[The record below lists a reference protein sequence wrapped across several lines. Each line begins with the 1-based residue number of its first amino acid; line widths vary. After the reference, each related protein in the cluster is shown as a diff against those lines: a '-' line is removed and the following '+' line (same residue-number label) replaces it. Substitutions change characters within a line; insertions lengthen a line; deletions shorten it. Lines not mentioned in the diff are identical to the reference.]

1 MEILVTGANGFIGRA
16 LCAEATRRG
25 IAVIGTVRVK
35 ESAVAGVRN
44 KIVSCIDGGTDW
56 GEALVESDVVVHLAS
71 RVHVVCESSG
81 DPLHEFRKVNVD
93 GSVNLARSAAR
104 AGVRRFVF
112 VSSIG
117 VNGDESGRKPFTAQ
131 DPVAPHSP
139 YAVSKYEAELAL
151 REVAADTG
159 MELVVIRPPL
169 VYGPN
174 APGNFGSLV
183 RWLRRGI
190 PLPLGAIDN
199 QRSLVCLDNLVDLI
213 LMCVT
218 HPAAAGHT
226 FLVSDGEDVSTTELL
241 HRVGQAIGRSARL
254 IPIPASWLRA
264 MASLAGK
271 QDVARRLCGTLQVD
285 IEETRRQLGWQ
296 PPFTMEHGLRKV
308 AEGQE

>member
-1 MEILVTGANGFIGRA
+1 
-16 LCAEATRRG
+16 
-25 IAVIGTVRVK
+25 
-35 ESAVAGVRN
+35 
-44 KIVSCIDGGTDW
+44 
-56 GEALVESDVVVHLAS
+56 
-71 RVHVVCESSG
+71 
-81 DPLHEFRKVNVD
+81 
-93 GSVNLARSAAR
+93 
-104 AGVRRFVF
+104 
-112 VSSIG
+112 
-117 VNGDESGRKPFTAQ
+117 
-131 DPVAPHSP
+131 
-139 YAVSKYEAELAL
+139 VSKYEAELAL